1 MEKRVYFLSDAHL
14 GFKDLPNDRDRELLL
29 VHFLDEIK
37 ESAASIWILGDLF
50 DFWFEYKNVIPKG
63 QARLIG
69 KLCELTDSGVEV
81 HLFTGNHDIWTFDY
95 LSEECGVTIHRAKY
109 ETVTLLGQKLVI
121 GHGDGLDPN
130 ERGYRIIRAIFHNRF
145 AQSCFKL
152 LHPDLGVAFAR
163 RWSNHS
169 RNTRRDGSESIS
181 TDGSANGGVG
191 SEVSGEVNVGGA
203 SGGASGAGGSSATT
217 GDSSSEGINNGANGG
232 ATGIYNGESSSGS
245 LDLESE
251 SIVQFCRHFLREDPS
266 INYFVFGHR
275 HIPMDIQLSDTC
287 RYINTGDWITNFS
300 YATLSSSGMEL
311 TVRPFLV

>member
-14 GFKDLPNDRDRELLL
+14 GFKDLPNDRERELLL

-69 KLCELTDSGVEV
+69 KLCELTDSGVDV

-95 LSEECGVTIHRAKY
+95 LSEECGVTIHHAKY

-121 GHGDGLDPN
+121 GHGDGLDPK

-152 LHPDLGVAFAR
+152 LHPDLGVAFAH

-169 RNTRRDGSESIS
+169 RNTRRDGSVAIS
-181 TDGSANGGVG
+181 TN
-191 SEVSGEVNVGGA
+191 SEVDGEVNGAANGA
-203 SGGASGAGGSSATT
+203 SGGASGASRNSAMTGNSGS
-217 GDSSSEGINNGANGG
+217 DGIKNGANGG
-232 ATGIYNGESSSGS
+232 ATGIYNG
-245 LDLESE
+245 E

-275 HIPMDIQLSDTC
+275 HIPMDIQLSDSC

-300 YATLSSSGMEL
+300 YATLSSEGMEL